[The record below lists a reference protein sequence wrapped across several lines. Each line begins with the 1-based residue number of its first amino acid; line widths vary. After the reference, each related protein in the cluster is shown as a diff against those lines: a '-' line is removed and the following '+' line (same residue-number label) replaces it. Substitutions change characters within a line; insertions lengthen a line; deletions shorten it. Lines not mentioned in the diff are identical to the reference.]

1 MVESKAFGVG
11 WFLESK
17 NPFKIT
23 LFLRCL
29 FDHVSVVVSCQAD
42 APNTGLI
49 PESDA
54 VGVTVVLIT
63 CTYRGQEFIRIGYYV
78 NNEYTDPELRE
89 NPPIKP
95 DYTQVRHTTHFACQ
109 FFGILVSE
117 DSAYCI
123 LAEKVL

>member
-1 MVESKAFGVG
+1 MVS
-11 WFLESK
+11 
-17 NPFKIT
+17 
-23 LFLRCL
+23 R
-29 FDHVSVVVSCQAD
+29 QAD

-95 DYTQVRHTTHFACQ
+95 DYTQVRHTTPLACQ
-109 FFGILVSE
+109 SFGILVSK
-117 DSAYCI
+117 D
-123 LAEKVL
+123 